1 MMPMPMRGSM
11 PPMYGSEP
19 VYYEDPQYEYVMAPA
34 PVVPQVQYVEM
45 SQPVYIPPPPPPQPV
60 YIQPPQ
66 VYKPPL
72 PPPPPV
78 APRPQGNSC
87 R

>member
-1 MMPMPMRGSM
+1 
-11 PPMYGSEP
+11 
-19 VYYEDPQYEYVMAPA
+19 MAPA

-45 SQPVYIPPPPPPQPV
+45 SQPVYIPPPPPPPPQPV
-60 YIQPPQ
+60 YIPPPPP
-66 VYKPPL
+66 VYKQ
-72 PPPPPV
+72 PPPPV